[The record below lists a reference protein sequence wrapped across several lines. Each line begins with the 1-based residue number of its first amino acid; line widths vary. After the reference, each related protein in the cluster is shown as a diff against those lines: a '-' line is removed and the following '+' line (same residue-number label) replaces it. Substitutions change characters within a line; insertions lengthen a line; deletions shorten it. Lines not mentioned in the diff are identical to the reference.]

1 MRTLVLVFLAATACS
16 GTEEHRC
23 PAVGCAFG
31 AMIRIT
37 PAPKDAVITVCRN
50 AKCASATSTGVNPSP
65 FEGDIYVQI
74 SRTGSDE
81 WLLNAG
87 MDIKGSGSDSYFDLG
102 SLKDGDV
109 YDVRVTQDGQTLVSR
124 TATVTYTPRYPNG
137 EACGEACK
145 QADIDAR
152 LP

>member
-74 SRTGSDE
+74 MVEQLLLTSLAILVGLTLLVQLPITGVFGE
-81 WLLNAG
+81 NLNWPLFLTAA
-87 MDIKGSGSDSYFDLG
+87 LG
-102 SLKDGDV
+102 SMAIMAMVSVLCAV
-109 YDVRVTQDGQTLVSR
+109 YPAWRASR
-124 TATVTYTPRYPNG
+124 LSPT
-137 EACGEACK
+137 EALHYE
-145 QADIDAR
+145 
-152 LP
+152 